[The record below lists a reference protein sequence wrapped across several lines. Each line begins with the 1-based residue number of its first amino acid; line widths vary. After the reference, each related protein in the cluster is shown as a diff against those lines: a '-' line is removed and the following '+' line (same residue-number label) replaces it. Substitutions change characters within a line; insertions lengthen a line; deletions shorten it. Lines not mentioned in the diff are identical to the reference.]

1 MLGLGFELM
10 DPLKF
15 IKENTYGIEKLNIP
29 DDKKI
34 DKLLLSFSTVCAAT
48 AVQPIPFADIFI
60 LTTIQLYMGTLIA
73 KVRGYEFT
81 MSQVYKEIIG
91 LIGLAYLAQ
100 QTVIG

>member
-34 DKLLLSFSTVCAAT
+34 DKLLLSLSTVRVVT
-48 AVQPIPFADIFI
+48 AVQPIPFAANIDS
-60 LTTIQLYMGTLIA
+60 L
-73 KVRGYEFT
+73 
-81 MSQVYKEIIG
+81 VYS
-91 LIGLAYLAQ
+91 LQYFL
-100 QTVIG
+100 